1 VCFNTLADCSK
12 SQSNKSLGA
21 GDEHEKDQDQ
31 DHDAEHTDEKI
42 INEGSYTE
50 HLSNLPNGSQR

>member
-1 VCFNTLADCSK
+1 V
-12 SQSNKSLGA
+12 
-21 GDEHEKDQDQ
+21 DEHEKDQDQ

-50 HLSNLPNGSQR
+50 RLSNLPNGIQR